1 VRHVDLAVIGSGSG
15 NSIID
20 DRFSRLSVALIDEG
34 DPFGGTCLNEGCI
47 PSKMFV
53 HTAEVAREIRG
64 AGRYG
69 IHAEPPTVDWP
80 AIRDRVFGRID
91 PIAAA
96 GLGWREHDA
105 RHGAVHGRPGAGG
118 LVPGRHA

>member
-20 DRFSRLSVALIDEG
+20 DRFSRLSVALIDDG
-34 DPFGGTCLNEGCI
+34 DPFGGTCLNAGCI

-53 HTAEVAREIRG
+53 HTAEVAGEIRG

-91 PIAAA
+91 PIAQ
-96 GLGWREHDA
+96 GGMEWRESQPNVSLMRGTA
-105 RHGAVHGRPGAGG
+105 RFTGVR
-118 LVPGRHA
+118 